1 MTQIKKEMKKLIIL
15 ITALL
20 VTTLSFSQKKD
31 KVKGSKIVT
40 TEIKKIES
48 FESLEVDDN
57 LEVFIVK
64 GNECGLEI
72 EADDNLHD
80 AIDAVISGSTL
91 RLSTLKS
98 AFGYKKLSIRVT
110 YTNDFK
116 LVTTRNEATVTA
128 LADVE
133 LDNIT
138 FKSYDY
144 SKLFLNAKS
153 KNISLYMDDKSKAE
167 FNSKAENTVI
177 TLSKNTSLK
186 GLITSTNMTF
196 DMYQKSEAEVNGDVE
211 TAKLRLD
218 NNANFSGKTFNV
230 KNVDLTCEAYAKI
243 SINVK
248 STIAIDASGKSEI
261 QLYGD
266 QKIDMKRFVDSA
278 VLNKKPTK

>member
-1 MTQIKKEMKKLIIL
+1 MKKIIFLSLLLISSF
-15 ITALL
+15 A
-20 VTTLSFSQKKD
+20 FSQKKE

-48 FESLEVDDN
+48 FEALEVADN
-57 LEVFIVK
+57 VEVFLIK

-80 AIDAVISGSTL
+80 AIDAVITGSTL
-91 RLSTLKS
+91 RLSTLKN
-98 AFGYKKLSIRVT
+98 AFGYKKLSVRVT

-116 LVTTRNEATVTA
+116 MVVLRNEASVTA
-128 LADVE
+128 LAEVE

-138 FKSYDY
+138 FKTFDS
-144 SKLFLNAKS
+144 SKLFINSKS
-153 KNISLYMDDKSKAE
+153 KNISLYMDDKSKGE
-167 FNSKAENTVI
+167 LNSKGENTIVNL
-177 TLSKNTSLK
+177 TKNTSLK
-186 GLITSTNMTF
+186 ALITSTNMTF
-196 DMYQKSEAEVNGDVE
+196 DMYQKSEATVNGDVD
-211 TAKLRLD
+211 TAKFRLD
-218 NNANFSGKTFNV
+218 NNANLTGKTLSV
-230 KNVDLTCEAYAKI
+230 KNAEVTCEAYTNI

-278 VLNKKPTK
+278 VLIKKPTK

>member
-1 MTQIKKEMKKLIIL
+1 MKKSVFIIALIFA
-15 ITALL
+15 TSF
-20 VTTLSFSQKKD
+20 VFSQKKE

-57 LEVFIVK
+57 LEVFLIK

-80 AIDAVISGSTL
+80 AIDAVVNGTTL
-91 RLSTLKS
+91 RLSTLKN
-98 AFGYKKLSIRVT
+98 AFGYKRLSIRVT

-116 LVTTRNEATVTA
+116 LVVARNEASITA

-133 LDNIT
+133 LDNVT

-144 SKLFLNAKS
+144 SKLFLNSKS

-177 TLSKNTSLK
+177 SLSKNSNLK

-196 DMYQKSEAEVNGDVE
+196 DMYQKSDAEVNGDVE
-211 TAKLRLD
+211 TAKFRLD
-218 NNANFSGKTFNV
+218 NNADFSGKTFYV
-230 KNVDLTCEAYAKI
+230 KNADLTCEAYSKV
-243 SINVK
+243 SINIK
-248 STIAIDASGKSEI
+248 NTISIDASGKSEI

-278 VLNKKPTK
+278 VLIKKPTK

>member
-1 MTQIKKEMKKLIIL
+1 MKKIIFFSLLLISSF
-15 ITALL
+15 A
-20 VTTLSFSQKKD
+20 FSQKKE

-48 FESLEVDDN
+48 FEALEVADN
-57 LEVFIVK
+57 VEVFLIK

-80 AIDAVISGSTL
+80 AIDAVITGSTL
-91 RLSTLKS
+91 RLSTLKN
-98 AFGYKKLSIRVT
+98 AFGYKKLSVRVT

-116 LVTTRNEATVTA
+116 MVILRNEASVTA
-128 LADVE
+128 LAEVE

-138 FKSYDY
+138 FKTFDS
-144 SKLFLNAKS
+144 SKLFINSKS
-153 KNISLYMDDKSKAE
+153 KNISLYMDDKSTAE
-167 FNSKAENTVI
+167 LNSKAENTIVNL
-177 TLSKNTSLK
+177 TKNTSIK
-186 GLITSTNMTF
+186 ALITSTNMTF
-196 DMYQKSEAEVNGDVE
+196 DMYQKSEATVNGDVE
-211 TAKLRLD
+211 TAKFRLD
-218 NNANFSGKTFNV
+218 NNANLTGKTLSV
-230 KNVDLTCEAYAKI
+230 KNADLTCEAYTNV

-278 VLNKKPTK
+278 VLIKKPTK

>member
-1 MTQIKKEMKKLIIL
+1 MKKIIFFSLLLISSF
-15 ITALL
+15 A
-20 VTTLSFSQKKD
+20 FSQKKE

-48 FESLEVDDN
+48 FEALEVADN
-57 LEVFIVK
+57 VEVFLIK

-80 AIDAVISGSTL
+80 AIDAVITGSTL
-91 RLSTLKS
+91 RLSTLKN
-98 AFGYKKLSIRVT
+98 AFGYKKLSVRVT

-116 LVTTRNEATVTA
+116 MVVLRNEASVTA
-128 LADVE
+128 LAEVE

-138 FKSYDY
+138 FKTFDS
-144 SKLFLNAKS
+144 SKLFINSKS
-153 KNISLYMDDKSKAE
+153 KNISLYMDDKSTAE
-167 FNSKAENTVI
+167 LNSKAENTIVNL
-177 TLSKNTSLK
+177 TKNTSIK
-186 GLITSTNMTF
+186 ALITSTNMTF
-196 DMYQKSEAEVNGDVE
+196 DMYQKSEATVNGDVE
-211 TAKLRLD
+211 TAKFRLD
-218 NNANFSGKTFNV
+218 NNAKLSGKTLSV
-230 KNVDLTCEAYAKI
+230 KNADLTCEAYTNV

-278 VLNKKPTK
+278 VLIKKPTK

>member
-1 MTQIKKEMKKLIIL
+1 MKKIIFLSLLLISSF
-15 ITALL
+15 A
-20 VTTLSFSQKKD
+20 FSQKKE

-48 FESLEVDDN
+48 FEALEVADN
-57 LEVFIVK
+57 VEVFLIK

-80 AIDAVISGSTL
+80 AIDAVITGSTL
-91 RLSTLKS
+91 RLSTLKN
-98 AFGYKKLSIRVT
+98 AFGYKKLSVRVT
-110 YTNDFK
+110 YTDDFK
-116 LVTTRNEATVTA
+116 MVVLRNEASVTA
-128 LADVE
+128 LAEVE

-138 FKSYDY
+138 FKTFDS
-144 SKLFLNAKS
+144 SKLFINSKS

-167 FNSKAENTVI
+167 LNSKGENTIVNL
-177 TLSKNTSLK
+177 TKNTTLK
-186 GLITSTNMTF
+186 ALITSTNMTF
-196 DMYQKSEAEVNGDVE
+196 DMYQKSEATVNGDVE
-211 TAKLRLD
+211 TAKFRLD
-218 NNANFSGKTFNV
+218 NNANLTGKTLSV
-230 KNVDLTCEAYAKI
+230 KNADLTCEAYTNV

-278 VLNKKPTK
+278 VLIKKPTK

>member
-1 MTQIKKEMKKLIIL
+1 MKKIIFLTLLLISSF
-15 ITALL
+15 A
-20 VTTLSFSQKKD
+20 FSQKKE

-48 FESLEVDDN
+48 FEALEVADN
-57 LEVFIVK
+57 VEVFLIK

-80 AIDAVISGSTL
+80 AIDAVITGSTL
-91 RLSTLKS
+91 RLSTLKN
-98 AFGYKKLSIRVT
+98 AFGYKKLSVRVT

-116 LVTTRNEATVTA
+116 MVVLRNEASVTA
-128 LADVE
+128 LAEVE

-138 FKSYDY
+138 FKTFDS
-144 SKLFLNAKS
+144 SKLFINSKS

-167 FNSKAENTVI
+167 LNSKAENTIVNL
-177 TLSKNTSLK
+177 TKNTSLK
-186 GLITSTNMTF
+186 ALITSTNMTF
-196 DMYQKSEAEVNGDVE
+196 DMYQKSEATVNGDVD
-211 TAKLRLD
+211 TAKFRLD
-218 NNANFSGKTFNV
+218 NNANLTGKTLSV
-230 KNVDLTCEAYAKI
+230 KNAEVTCEAYTNI

-278 VLNKKPTK
+278 VLIKKPTK

>member
-1 MTQIKKEMKKLIIL
+1 MKKIIFLTLLLISSF
-15 ITALL
+15 A
-20 VTTLSFSQKKD
+20 FSQKKE

-48 FESLEVDDN
+48 FEALEVADN
-57 LEVFIVK
+57 VEVFLIK

-80 AIDAVISGSTL
+80 AIDAVITGSTL
-91 RLSTLKS
+91 RLSTLKN
-98 AFGYKKLSIRVT
+98 AFGYKKLSVRVT
-110 YTNDFK
+110 YTNDFRMVV
-116 LVTTRNEATVTA
+116 LRNEASVTA
-128 LADVE
+128 LAEVE

-138 FKSYDY
+138 FKTFDS
-144 SKLFLNAKS
+144 SKLFINSKS

-167 FNSKAENTVI
+167 LNSKAENTIVNL
-177 TLSKNTSLK
+177 TKNTTLK
-186 GLITSTNMTF
+186 ALITSTNMTF
-196 DMYQKSEAEVNGDVE
+196 DMYQKSEATVNGDVD
-211 TAKLRLD
+211 TAKFRLD
-218 NNANFSGKTFNV
+218 NNANLTGKTLSV
-230 KNVDLTCEAYAKI
+230 KNAEVTCEAYTNV

-278 VLNKKPTK
+278 VLIKKPTK